1 MDNKL
6 NFSIFRKETT
16 TDTQTRRSFRKRFND
31 HIPKTQNMNSRQ
43 QLEKVNTKYGM
54 HLIDNNHDYTDNKI
68 NNMHNNL
75 KPIHFCN
82 KGKILDTLEEFE
94 IYKNT
99 QINADKLI
107 KRMESSVL
115 FVIETT

>member
-1 MDNKL
+1 M
-6 NFSIFRKETT
+6 
-16 TDTQTRRSFRKRFND
+16 
-31 HIPKTQNMNSRQ
+31 HSRQ

-54 HLIDNNHDYTDNKI
+54 HLIDYNHDYTDDKI
-68 NNMHNNL
+68 NNF
-75 KPIHFCN
+75 KPIDFCN

-107 KRMESSVL
+107 NDKLLNKKNVL
-115 FVIETT
+115 FEKIIKKCTL